1 MHGLHH
7 RPSQD
12 PCGHP
17 RPNER
22 APHTF
27 RDPLAIVMVVVV
39 VVALG
44 VAVLLGG
51 ELYARHRATSEL
63 QKAVECVAHDRASVS
78 FGTRPLLLQLMSGTF
93 PDISI
98 ETAGNQFREAKGMKI
113 DVRIT
118 DLRLASTGN
127 ARGALGALDADI
139 FWSNEGIKQT
149 LQDAI
154 PLFGGLMTA
163 VTTKPSEG
171 TVELH
176 GALGSITARPQVTD
190 SGLELHVLNVSGFG
204 FTLPP
209 QSVQPPL
216 DAVTSTLTRRLPSG
230 IHADSVQ
237 LTDTGVTARFSI
249 RHASIPTAQADPCF
263 AGL

>member
-1 MHGLHH
+1 MHGLQH
-7 RPSQD
+7 RRSQNPSDQ
-12 PCGHP
+12 P

-22 APHTF
+22 APRFF
-27 RDPLAIVMVVVV
+27 RGPLSIVLVVVV

-51 ELYARHRATSEL
+51 ELYARHRATSALE
-63 QKAVECVAHDRASVS
+63 KAVECLAQDRASVS
-78 FGTRPLLLQLMSGTF
+78 FGTWPLLPQLMSGNF

-98 ETAGNQFREAKGMKI
+98 ETAGNQFREAKGMKM

-118 DLRLASTGN
+118 DLRLSSTGN
-127 ARGALGALDADI
+127 SRGTLGSLHADI

-163 VTTKPSEG
+163 VTTKPSDG

-176 GALGSITARPQVTD
+176 GGLGSITARPQVTD
-190 SGLELHVLNVSGFG
+190 SGLVLQVVNFSGFG

-209 QSVQPPL
+209 QSLQPPL
-216 DAVTSTLTRRLPSG
+216 DAVTSTLTRSLPSA

-237 LTDTGVTARFSI
+237 LTDTGVTARFSA
-249 RHASIPTAQADPCF
+249 RHANIPVMQADPCF